1 VIVKPVVRTL
11 VSAGAA
17 SAIALSTA
25 AVASADNY
33 RSVQD
38 FGDAYASIICR
49 ELADEPVPH
58 TIWRQVSVW
67 MTQTNLNYGQLQ
79 TGIGYAI
86 ANYCPTFNGVYLRYM
101 QKAG

>member
-1 VIVKPVVRTL
+1 MNVTTR
-11 VSAGAA
+11 A
-17 SAIALSTA
+17 AIAVATTIAVTLPTA
-25 AVASADNY
+25 SIASADNY

-38 FGDAYASIICR
+38 FGDAYATVICQEVR
-49 ELADEPVPH
+49 NEPVPH

-86 ANYCPTFNGVYLRYM
+86 GNYCPRFNGVYLRYM